1 MGERAFVRLDGSV
14 FLGWF
19 GAWLRRNR
27 PALWNFYS
35 RCGRARYQR
44 RRGQNHNWRSRF
56 GPSVVQRALRTDS
69 TLPQRRGCWHVG
81 APSSLRMV
89 GLVTAIILIPL
100 LGAVAVCTWPP
111 TSAEATAGR
120 LRNGRPIALM
130 FNVISSGCAL
140 ALWRN
145 FDGTVTGLQFAERH
159 AWIPAINAEYL
170 VGVDGLSLLLVLLT
184 SLIIPFALLA
194 QPAPDGSRAFY
205 ATILVM
211 QSALYG
217 TFTAQNFVLWFLFYE
232 MSLIPGFLLIKIWG
246 GENRD
251 RAATKFFLYTFL
263 GSVAMLLSFLAIYFA
278 RGTFDFAALAGLG
291 KSGLLTGNVAWLA
304 FAGIFVGL
312 AVKVPLFPFH
322 TWLPDAYQTAPTG
335 VSMVLTGVLS
345 KMGVYG
351 FVRLLLPL
359 FPIEIKVVRPWLLG
373 LAICSI
379 VFASLAAWAQSDL
392 KRMVAYLSINH
403 LGYCMLGLFVIT
415 ATTVRP
421 AVEMQAA
428 LSGVFMQIFNH
439 GITAAALFYYVGL
452 LEQRRGLRGINDF
465 GGLMQ
470 RTPLLCG
477 WMSVAMFS
485 SLGLPGLNGFIG
497 EFLIFKGSFAIAAS
511 FTAVAVI
518 GLLVT
523 AIVFA
528 RAMQALFSGPLTE
541 SCSAFPDLGRT
552 EKVVVVPVTL
562 LMLAI
567 GLAPQFVFNII
578 NTTVIQMTRLLS

>member
-1 MGERAFVRLDGSV
+1 MIT
-14 FLGWF
+14 
-19 GAWLRRNR
+19 
-27 PALWNFYS
+27 ALI
-35 RCGRARYQR
+35 
-44 RRGQNHNWRSRF
+44 
-56 GPSVVQRALRTDS
+56 
-69 TLPQRRGCWHVG
+69 
-81 APSSLRMV
+81 
-89 GLVTAIILIPL
+89 LVPL
-100 LGAVAVCTWPP
+100 LGAVAVCVWPH
-111 TSAEATAGR
+111 TNA
-120 LRNGRPIALM
+120 RPIALI
-130 FNVISSGCAL
+130 FNAITATLVFM
-140 ALWRN
+140 LWRN
-145 FDGTVTGLQFAERH
+145 FDATATGLQMVERH
-159 AWIPAINAEYL
+159 VWIPAIGAEYL
-170 VGVDGLSLLLVLLT
+170 LGIDGLSLLLVLLT
-184 SLIIPFALLA
+184 SIIIPFA
-194 QPAPDGSRAFY
+194 F
-205 ATILVM
+205 LVQRM
-211 QSALYG
+211 DRGFCALMLVTQSALYG

-232 MSLIPGFLLIKIWG
+232 MSLIPAFLLIKIWG

-263 GSVAMLLSFLAIYFA
+263 GSVAMLLSFLGIYFA
-278 RGTFDFAALAGLG
+278 KGTFDFAQLAGLG
-291 KSGLLTGNVAWLA
+291 KQGLLSGNAAWLA
-304 FAGIFVGL
+304 FAGTFLGL

-322 TWLPDAYQTAPTG
+322 TWLPDAYETAPVG

-359 FPIEIKVVRPWLLG
+359 FPNEIKILAPWLLG
-373 LAICSI
+373 LAVCSI

-541 SCSAFPDLGRT
+541 SCGAFPDLGRT
-552 EKVVVVPVTL
+552 EKLVVVPVTL
-562 LMLAI
+562 LMFAI
-567 GLAPQFVFNII
+567 GIAPQFVFNII

>member
-1 MGERAFVRLDGSV
+1 MIT
-14 FLGWF
+14 
-19 GAWLRRNR
+19 
-27 PALWNFYS
+27 AL
-35 RCGRARYQR
+35 
-44 RRGQNHNWRSRF
+44 
-56 GPSVVQRALRTDS
+56 
-69 TLPQRRGCWHVG
+69 
-81 APSSLRMV
+81 
-89 GLVTAIILIPL
+89 ILIPL
-100 LGAVAVCTWPP
+100 FGAFAVCVWPH
-111 TSAEATAGR
+111 TNA
-120 LRNGRPIALM
+120 RPIALI
-130 FNVISSGCAL
+130 FNAITATLVFM
-140 ALWRN
+140 LWRN
-145 FDGTVTGLQFAERH
+145 FDATATSLQMVERH
-159 AWIPAINAEYL
+159 VWIPAIGAEYL
-170 VGVDGLSLLLVLLT
+170 VGTDGLSLLLVLLT
-184 SLIIPFALLA
+184 SIIIPFA
-194 QPAPDGSRAFY
+194 F
-205 ATILVM
+205 LVQRM
-211 QSALYG
+211 DRGFCALMLVTQSALYG

-232 MSLIPGFLLIKIWG
+232 MSLIPAFLLIKIWG

-263 GSVAMLLSFLAIYFA
+263 GSVAMLLSFLGIYFA
-278 RGTFDFAALAGLG
+278 KGTFDFAQLAGLG
-291 KSGLLTGNVAWLA
+291 KQGLLSGNVAWLA
-304 FAGIFVGL
+304 FAGIFLGL

-322 TWLPDAYQTAPTG
+322 TWLPDAYETAPVG

-359 FPIEIKVVRPWLLG
+359 FPNEIKILAPWLLG
-373 LAICSI
+373 LAVCSI